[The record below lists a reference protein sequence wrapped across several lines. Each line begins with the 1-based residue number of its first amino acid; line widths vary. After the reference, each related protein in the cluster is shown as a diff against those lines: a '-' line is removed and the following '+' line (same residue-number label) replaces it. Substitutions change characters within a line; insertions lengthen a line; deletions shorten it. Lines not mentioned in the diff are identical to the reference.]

1 MGAAALV
8 IGIISII
15 LGNIPYVGLLFATL
29 PAVVGLILGIAG
41 RRRMKTGQG
50 IATSGIILNLLA
62 MACIAGWTFWAFRKN
77 GVPTE
82 WRRKPDYT
90 FACMNQ
96 QKQLLLALAMYC
108 EDFDDMMP
116 PQENWQE
123 LLDYY
128 ARNKGLF
135 QCCGG
140 EGEYRY
146 FGNGHKF
153 EIGKPNVTI
162 LFVCT
167 ADHGGEQNAAFADGH
182 VESLPPEHVKAAIE
196 HCEPGELPVLER

>member
-1 MGAAALV
+1 MGVAALV
-8 IGIISII
+8 IGIISFIV
-15 LGNIPYVGLLFATL
+15 GNIPYVGLLFATL
-29 PAVVGLILGIAG
+29 PAIAGLILGIAG

-146 FGNGHKF
+146 FGNGQKI
-153 EIGKPNVTI
+153 EIEKPNVTI

-196 HCEPGELPVLER
+196 HCEPGELTVLER

>member
-29 PAVVGLILGIAG
+29 PAIVGLILGIAG

-96 QKQLLLALAMYC
+96 QKQLLSALAMYC

-182 VESLPPEHVKAAIE
+182 VESLPSEQVKAAIAN
-196 HCEPGELPVLER
+196 CEPGELPVLER

>member
-1 MGAAALV
+1 MGVAALV

-29 PAVVGLILGIAG
+29 PAIAGLILGIAG

-82 WRRKPDYT
+82 WSRKPDYT

-116 PQENWQE
+116 PQEIGRSFWIIMLGTKDFSNAVEGKANIGISAMGINSRLKSPTSPSCLSAQQIMVANRMP
-123 LLDYY
+123 LLPM
-128 ARNKGLF
+128 AMSR
-135 QCCGG
+135 
-140 EGEYRY
+140 
-146 FGNGHKF
+146 
-153 EIGKPNVTI
+153 
-162 LFVCT
+162 
-167 ADHGGEQNAAFADGH
+167 AFRR
-182 VESLPPEHVKAAIE
+182 S
-196 HCEPGELPVLER
+196 R